1 MTARFFADTNIF
13 LYAASKDPA
22 DREKKKRARAL
33 LESED
38 VGLSAQVLQEFYHA
52 AAGKKRLGISEVEA
66 LQIVGAMMEFPVLPV
81 TGKLVLRAIEE
92 KSKHGISYWDA
103 AIVAA
108 AQELGCEVIYT
119 EDLNHGQDY
128 AGVIARN
135 PFVKT

>member
-1 MTARFFADTNIF
+1 M
-13 LYAASKDPA
+13 
-22 DREKKKRARAL
+22 
-33 LESED
+33 
-38 VGLSAQVLQEFYHA
+38 GLSAQVLQEFFHA

-135 PFVKT
+135 PFVKN

>member
-1 MTARFFADTNIF
+1 MTARFFGDTNIF
-13 LYAASKDPA
+13 LSAASKDPA

-38 VGLSAQVLQEFYHA
+38 VGFSAQVLHEFYHA